1 MNKSIKF
8 FREIEDNRKNKG
20 FSMAEMLIVVALII
34 LTLSIA
40 IPNVLSYK
48 RNMELMHADDV
59 AREIFLSAQNELVYQ
74 KSVGQLT
81 DIYTSIVG
89 SCQAANNH
97 SDNQPSLY
105 YMKSDSDAMRRIL
118 GEKKLDAI
126 SAGGYYYI
134 EVEPSSANVYSVFY
148 TEKDITWDELN
159 ATSNGLRNKE
169 GRRKYYSQ
177 AVVGY
182 YAAKL
187 EDLEYAEAEHIK
199 LGNLSIIN
207 SEELYVEFDVYVRND
222 VLSNDTKLTLTLLD
236 EQEHSQVDTIS
247 LSTPANKNG
256 LCVEKGPS
264 EFFDENGVSKLFQ
277 KYTVRKLID
286 SMEDAY
292 RFKSRFS
299 EFSLGSTITAAVSFK
314 YEGVSEGKNVK
325 EEISGSAVSNS
336 SFAQVI
342 IDSTGFNSVGIRY
355 IRHLYNI
362 QDYASKASYIQ
373 VATLDF
379 EADNYSW
386 SEGKYFN
393 NTNEATKDSAL
404 NPLKG
409 DGDVFSKYHGVT
421 LPKESE
427 YLGNGNRGN
436 TIKNFKSDRGIFSEA
451 VSCKL
456 SEIYVV
462 NHKIEMTDLNTPV
475 GGLIG
480 NIQGGS
486 IMNCQVYQE
495 NGESFIKT
503 SEGSAGTLYVGGLA
517 GKINGVAIEKSCA
530 AIPVVSASA
539 DGFCGGLV
547 GFAEG
552 AAFSKCYGNTTDL
565 KGKYAGGFAGSLSNC
580 DVRYCYAVAESYSND
595 TENAAGF
602 CADMKG
608 GSLEQ
613 SYALIGSINTR
624 ADSKNRMA
632 LIQDDSGPKNVN
644 NCYFNYDG
652 KFAATQTKVGE
663 SAAYNEIVEKLSSE
677 DVWAYD
683 YNANGSIKSL
693 EFSKPFHT
701 EGNYEYMENAAYTC
715 LRIKG
720 MPHYGNW
727 PDASCTIEYLPNL
740 ESIGLAEEVSYKEGV
755 KERLEGFHSRKILTS
770 GSIADSGLRDYVWEG
785 NYPEKTVGEEKVKY
799 VFKCWKVS
807 GTDTVYY
814 PGDSIE
820 VSGNSLVLMAQWAPG
835 ITITYDTNANGKAKF
850 FGQESYDD
858 PRLRYKGEEVEIL
871 FTDDEGK
878 QPIHKERYQ
887 FIGWNYK
894 NEKRKTPPR
903 FTYVLDGNE
912 SDWQKKHIEVQPEDG
927 THSITLYA
935 LWENPPKESHLKIR
949 VNDVYSQYEELG
961 LTLKGGIS
969 VEYAKKPG
977 DYFVNAKTGQY
988 DLLLRGNE
996 TGIKV
1001 IVDSSGARFVQN
1013 GETLQLLDLYTLKV
1027 RYRLNGTYQNWIDFN
1042 DTKQL
1047 KSLFSLDHI
1056 DIDSESFNLADIVS
1070 VDEGVYESPVM
1081 LPGSEFS
1088 IYVKEPSQINEAAN
1102 ICKTENPDLQSIATK
1117 SIYLRP
1123 SSGNVV
1129 KGPVTV
1135 YADYCSIEFRSPDE
1149 WPVKSLPPKVIV
1161 RGGSNYRCPEDVL
1174 ESESGKGIFLGWSS
1188 LGDGETGRISVSPGG
1203 YIYIDDN
1210 KELIL
1215 YARWKDSIKVTYE
1228 TNFYKKGHDD
1238 VPECNINDII
1248 KKVKGDAF
1256 YEAKP
1261 LDEGNYAC
1269 THLVYTNQ
1277 SSRIHTVLP
1286 TKLQRAGY
1294 YFVGWGTSPYA
1305 YDGGTTYWPGS
1316 QVALEDDLVL
1326 YAQWAYNKNYTIVY
1340 LMSEEEFSSGVSNT
1354 TFPETNSVVT
1364 LALNRY
1370 SRAGKEFTGWHGYI
1384 NGSANQNDPNYK
1396 VDFDAGAE
1404 YSVEQLKA
1412 CKEPNSNLIILY
1424 GSWKDL
1430 EEKDSYQVEFKLDKM
1445 KPSQYSLYA
1454 YAGQNYT
1461 AVLECEGGYRPPD
1474 TISVLVKGMELDPKS
1489 DYNWNPTT
1497 RKVTIYADAI
1507 RGPVTII
1514 GAAIPEKHS
1523 FSYLNVKENGDT
1535 EILYKEDVQYNTYN
1549 AIKSIEEIGAEE
1561 HIPAGCLFTGWNTK
1575 KDGSGTMYKPGDS
1588 IFIQGE
1594 VNLYACW
1601 KKSDVVGAGIYN
1613 GYLFYYYKNKSSSS
1627 DHYYLA
1633 RGETQTLEDGETLVV
1648 INDGGQVH
1656 FTKNS
1661 SGYTYYYCIM
1671 LQKDKSLSDY
1681 TIEFSRNDGSNYETE
1696 EGILP
1701 LYTDSSDSLKEAFED
1716 NKTSVFEYADSAYD
1730 YYYFKDTV
1738 SGKPE
1743 ITNIKITENGE
1754 DGKSAIFD
1762 FANSFRPT
1770 NSQSESISGPSDYFK
1785 NSKKYPK
1792 VDVYNGSVP
1801 RIDRSYANFF
1811 KNKDCRSK
1819 FRVHLDANNEKYVFN
1834 SINLVDEK
1842 GISITTRN
1850 NLILG
1855 IEEKDYIFNPDAM
1868 AELRSGTYTVIF
1880 DYSDYQNDPSFELH
1894 VYDEDLV
1901 GYRYI
1906 QMEIESLMAYCPNGS
1921 ERYYTQFA
1929 DVAFYG
1935 DEERISQ
1942 YKFEDASCV
1951 YLNGEYTDSWLSS
1964 NKYEDIS
1971 MIIDNNPRTKMCSYQ
1986 KKASQNGASLE
1997 KESGIKLVID
2007 VGDGYQFSPNIYGY
2021 TGLITA
2027 GDSEGYPWRMPN
2039 DFSFSGTNDSL
2050 KNPTWTPIAEQSLY
2064 NAREKLEEENNKG
2077 QDSNYVKPDNWLNN
2091 VPFYLLKNKD
2101 DNTYINETDTKNE
2114 NTTKLR
2120 NLINQYLPK
2129 DVLGTGY
2136 NMQPTP
2142 VHCIKTYS
2150 LTYDTNAP
2158 EGANITW
2165 YDPQHP
2171 KDPESKNQNLVDKYG
2186 DQVIGFCIPQWKDDN
2201 GKTVKY
2207 FLGWSKDKN
2216 AKEADYTSGSHIN
2229 LITNTT
2235 LYAVWSEISPTFA
2248 LTYHANDSESA
2259 PAVNMPVNIKGSG
2272 KCKISSLIPE
2282 REGYKFIGWIW
2293 LGDVDN
2299 DHKIQDDP
2307 FQKDNLGLYQPS
2319 DSILLNQNVT
2329 LYARWV
2335 KSKCVT
2341 VIAPGCKITSSGW
2354 TMGSNGYKNYVPVRS
2369 SCSFTFSVEEGV
2381 EFKSI
2386 SVKNKNGESISDFN
2400 YHYNEGEDTYY
2411 CEIPKVKEDLTV
2423 TIEVETKKFN
2433 VQVTGVDSI
2442 ILQNTHTEIKRTENR
2457 LSFEVLYGETAAF
2470 YFEAPD
2476 SSKPLVSVS
2485 GTTGAI
2491 VTKEYYD
2498 NADYYLCRIPKVY
2511 ENLNLSVVEGIQVVL
2526 KSSADATYSTTVYI
2540 PKGDNSVLPTADM
2553 VGFLA
2558 PEGQR
2563 FAGWAYSEGG
2573 KVKYPGGVA
2582 FDATELE
2589 NETTPILYPCWVDE
2603 DTCTITIDYGYEN
2616 KQEIKVVKRGS
2627 RVVLDIPE
2635 REDWIFDGWEIAGS
2649 NIGSSGFVANSETM
2663 TVTAT
2668 WKRICKVWFNGNG
2681 GTPFEDVRIVAS
2693 GSALGELP
2701 KAVWGEG
2708 EKILLHWTTP
2718 DGEGAT
2724 ENMVITSDIVLTAEW
2739 VDAVKYHLDPDHQEE
2754 YVCSDTKAN
2763 ENYQTLAYDS
2773 ISGGYTRD
2781 DALFIGWANSPNLR
2795 DSDVKYYR
2803 EGDTVS
2809 DRTAD
2814 LYAVWLSG
2822 TLYFERQC
2830 QGNHEHLKKDL
2841 TNRELWPWREESTD
2855 KTLFYRITLDLNQED
2870 KQFSSRQIGS
2880 PSNEDKTELYIS
2892 PVFASANHGV
2902 WWNYM
2907 VIPDTITGGYKNWEV
2922 KVYIPDH
2929 KQSAPQYYPNESN
2942 GKSPMIEGKS
2952 KTWSIGSSKLGSK
2965 NCASYGIRDDGI
2977 VEVTISFG
2985 KIKEGKYL
2993 YQKTIPFGKAVN
3005 VDEIKKDDS
3014 DNENIVIF
3022 PYSPAP
3028 TALQEF
3034 TGVTETPE
3042 VTDTT
3047 EVTETQE
3054 TPNTSEVQEVTNIPE
3069 ITEVTVP

>member
-74 KSVGQLT
+74 KSTGQLT
-81 DIYTSIVG
+81 DIYNYIMSSSSECVP
-89 SCQAANNH
+89 ANEH
-97 SDNQPSLY
+97 SDGQLSLY
-105 YMKSDSDAMRRIL
+105 YIKSGSAAMDLLL
-118 GEKKLDAI
+118 GGKKLNAVT
-126 SAGGYYYI
+126 AGGYYYI

-159 ATSNGLRNKE
+159 ATANGLRNKE

-207 SEELYVEFDVYVRND
+207 SEELYVEFDVYVRDD

-247 LSTPANKNG
+247 LSTPANEDG
-256 LCVEKGPS
+256 LCVEKGQS
-264 EFFDENGVSKLFQ
+264 EFFDENGVSKRFQ

-299 EFSLGSTITAAVSFK
+299 EFSLGSMITAAVSFK

-325 EEISGSAVSNS
+325 EEISDSAVSNS

-342 IDSTGFNSVGIRY
+342 IDSRGFNSVGIRY

-409 DGDVFSKYHGVT
+409 GGDVFSKYHGVT

-436 TIKNFKSDRGIFSEA
+436 TIKNFKSDRGIFSKA
-451 VSCKL
+451 DSCEL

-462 NHKIEMTDLNTPV
+462 NHKVKTTADVTTA

-480 NIQGGS
+480 KVKGGS
-486 IMNCQVYQE
+486 IRNCRVYQE
-495 NGESFIKT
+495 NGESFIDA
-503 SEGSAGTLYVGGLA
+503 SAGSSAGLCVGGLA
-517 GKINGVAIEKSCA
+517 GKVKGAITIEQSCA

-539 DGFCGGLV
+539 GYCGGLV
-547 GFAEG
+547 GFAKES
-552 AAFSKCYGNTTDL
+552 AFSKCYGNTTDL

-580 DVRYCYAVAESYSND
+580 NVRYCYAVAEAYSND
-595 TENAAGF
+595 TKNAAGF
-602 CADMKG
+602 CADMNG
-608 GSLEQ
+608 GSLRE
-613 SYALIGSINTR
+613 SYALIGSIKT
-624 ADSKNRMA
+624 SKTPTERIA
-632 LIQDDSGPKNVN
+632 LIQDNSGTTVDK
-644 NCYFNYDG
+644 CYFNYDG
-652 KFAATQTKVGE
+652 KFEATQKEKGE

-677 DVWAYD
+677 DVWEYD
-683 YNANGSIKSL
+683 YNDNGSIKSL

-701 EGNYEYMENAAYTC
+701 EDDYEYMENAAYTC

-740 ESIGLAEEVSYKEGV
+740 ESIGPAEEVSYGDGV
-755 KERLEGFHSRKILTS
+755 KDKLEGFHSRKILTS

-785 NYPEKTVGEEKVKY
+785 NYPEKTEFGKKVKY

-807 GTDTVYY
+807 GTDKVYY
-814 PGDSIE
+814 PGDPIE
-820 VSGNSLVLMAQWAPG
+820 VSGNSLVLMAQWVPG
-835 ITITYDTNANGKAKF
+835 ITITYDTNANDKAKF
-850 FGQESYDD
+850 FGEKSYDD
-858 PRLRYKGEEVEIL
+858 PHLRYEGEEVEIL
-871 FTDDEGK
+871 FTDNNNR
-878 QPIHKERYQ
+878 QPIHNQGYQ
-887 FIGWNYK
+887 FIGWNDKDGK
-894 NEKRKTPPR
+894 NNHPPK

-912 SDWQKKHIEVQPEDG
+912 SDWGKTHMEVKEDG
-927 THSITLYA
+927 THTITLYA
-935 LWENPPKESHLKIR
+935 YWENPPKESHLTIR
-949 VNDVYSQYEELG
+949 VNDELSHYEDLG
-961 LTLKGGIS
+961 LTLRGGIP
-969 VEYAKKPG
+969 VEYAQKPG

-996 TGIKV
+996 TGIQV
-1001 IVDSSGARFVQN
+1001 IVDSSGARFVQS
-1013 GETLQLLDLYTLKV
+1013 GKTLQLLDLYTLKV
-1027 RYRLNGTYQNWIDFN
+1027 KYRLNGTYQNWINFQNTDR
-1042 DTKQL
+1042 L
-1047 KSLFSLDHI
+1047 KSLFTLDHI
-1056 DIDSESFNLADIVS
+1056 DIDGESFSLEDIGN
-1070 VDEGVYESPVM
+1070 DWVYESPVM
-1081 LPGSEFS
+1081 LPGSEFA
-1088 IYVKEPSQINEAAN
+1088 IYVNEPVEINEAAK
-1102 ICKTENPDLQSIATK
+1102 ICKGTTPNAENIATK
-1117 SIYLRP
+1117 SIYLP

-1135 YADYCSIEFRSPDE
+1135 YADYCSIEFKSPNE
-1149 WPVKSLPPKVIV
+1149 WPVQTLPPTVIV
-1161 RGGSNYRCPEDVL
+1161 RGGSNYRCPTDELV
-1174 ESESGKGIFLGWSS
+1174 SSRKGIFLGWSS
-1188 LGDGETGRISVSPGG
+1188 LGDGEAGRISVLPGG
-1203 YIYIDDN
+1203 YIYIEDN

-1215 YARWKDSIKVTYE
+1215 YARWKDSIQVTYE
-1228 TNFYKKGHDD
+1228 TNFYKNGHDD
-1238 VPECNINDII
+1238 IEGCNIEDII
-1248 KKVKGDAF
+1248 NKVEGDAF
-1256 YEAKP
+1256 YKAEAR
-1261 LDEGNYAC
+1261 DGWNYAS
-1269 THLVYTNQ
+1269 THLVYNNQ
-1277 SSRIHTVLP
+1277 DARIHTVLP

-1294 YFVGWGTSPYA
+1294 YFVGWGTSPYS

-1326 YAQWAYNKNYTIVY
+1326 YAQWAYDKNYTIVY

-1370 SRAGKEFTGWHGYI
+1370 SRAGKEFTGWHGYR
-1384 NGSANQNDPNYK
+1384 NGSASQNNPNFREN
-1396 VDFDAGAE
+1396 FDAG
-1404 YSVEQLKA
+1404 VECAGGELERLIK
-1412 CKEPNSNLIILY
+1412 CKETNSNLIILY

-1430 EEKDSYQVEFKLDKM
+1430 EEKDSYQVEFKLEKM
-1445 KPSQYSLYA
+1445 KASQNTSLYA

-1461 AVLECEGGYRPPD
+1461 AVFECEGGYRPPD

-1561 HIPAGCLFTGWNTK
+1561 HVPAGCLFTGWNTK

-1613 GYLFYYYKNKSSSS
+1613 GYLFYYGISANK
-1627 DHYYLA
+1627 HYYLA
-1633 RGETQTLEDGETLVV
+1633 RGETQTIEDGETLAV

-1656 FTKNS
+1656 FTKSNNQ
-1661 SGYTYYYCIM
+1661 YTYYYCIM
-1671 LQKDKSLSDY
+1671 LQKEKALSEY
-1681 TIEFSRNDGSNYETE
+1681 TIGISRDDGTSYVNVDQKDLLSLDTN
-1696 EGILP
+1696 
-1701 LYTDSSDSLKEAFED
+1701 SSDSLKNAFGD
-1716 NKTSVFEYADSAYD
+1716 DRNSVFEYGDSAYD

-1738 SGKPE
+1738 NGIPE
-1743 ITNIKITENGE
+1743 ITNIKITEAEEN
-1754 DGKSAIFD
+1754 GKSAIFD
-1762 FANSFRPT
+1762 FANSLRPT
-1770 NSQSESISGPSDYFK
+1770 NSQSSESINGSLDCFGNK
-1785 NSKKYPK
+1785 KKYPK

-1811 KNKDCRSK
+1811 KNKDCRSE
-1819 FRVHLDANNEKYVFN
+1819 FCVHLDANNKKYKYN
-1834 SINLVDEK
+1834 SINLVDEN
-1842 GISITTRN
+1842 GISVTTRN
-1850 NLILG
+1850 NLIKATDG
-1855 IEEKDYIFNPDAM
+1855 QEYIFNPDAM

-1894 VYDEDLV
+1894 VYDEDLM

-1906 QMEIESLMAYCPNGS
+1906 QMEIESLMAYCPGAGS
-1921 ERYYTQFA
+1921 SESSTWYYAQFA

-1935 DEERISQ
+1935 DDKRISQ

-1951 YLNGEYTDSWLSS
+1951 YLDSNGGWSSS

-1971 MIIDNNPRTKMCSYQ
+1971 MIIDNNPRTKMCSRQ
-1986 KKASQNGASLE
+1986 IGSRME
-1997 KESGIKLVID
+1997 TESWIKLVID

-2027 GDSEGYPWRMPN
+2027 GDGGNYPWRMPN
-2039 DFSFSGTNDSL
+2039 TFGFYGTNDSL
-2050 KNPTWTPIAEQSLY
+2050 NKTDINWELIDNQTLY
-2064 NAREKLEEENNKG
+2064 DAKLESATNK
-2077 QDSNYVKPDNWLNN
+2077 DYIKPREDTWLNN
-2091 VPFYLLKNKD
+2091 VPFYTLADGNGE
-2101 DNTYINETDTKNE
+2101 NEMSGEWTK
-2114 NTTKLR
+2114 KLQTWLR
-2120 NLINQYLPK
+2120 QYLPYNVV
-2129 DVLGTGY
+2129 DTPPRGDGQPLGY
-2136 NMQPTP
+2136 DMQPTP
-2142 VHCIKTYS
+2142 PHRIRSYS
-2150 LTYDTNAP
+2150 LTYNTNAP

-2165 YDPQHP
+2165 YDPKNP
-2171 KDPESKNQNLVDKYG
+2171 TDPTSGNPNLQGEYG
-2186 DQVIGFCIPQWKDDN
+2186 DQIIGFCIPQWKDSN

-2216 AKEADYTSGSHIN
+2216 AREADYTSGSHIN
-2229 LITNTT
+2229 LITDTT

-2259 PAVNMPVNIKGSG
+2259 PAVNMPVNTSGSG
-2272 KCKISSLIPE
+2272 KCKISPLIPE

-2299 DHKIQDDP
+2299 DHTVQDDP
-2307 FQKDNLGLYQPS
+2307 FKEDNLGLYQPS

-2341 VIAPGCKITSSGW
+2341 VIAPGCKITSPGW
-2354 TMGSNGYKNYVPVRS
+2354 TMGSNGYKYYVPVRS
-2369 SCSFTFSVEEGV
+2369 SCSFTYSIEEGV
-2381 EFKSI
+2381 EFESI
-2386 SVKNKNGESISDFN
+2386 SVMNKKGDSFTNFTNSEENG
-2400 YHYNEGEDTYY
+2400 TYS
-2411 CEIPKVKEDLTV
+2411 CTIPKVTEDLTV
-2423 TIEVETKKFN
+2423 NIKVQMKKFN
-2433 VQVTGVDSI
+2433 VQVTDVDSI
-2442 ILQNTHTEIKRTENR
+2442 ILQDTKEVIDGENKVV
-2457 LSFEVLYGETAAF
+2457 SFEVSYGETAAF
-2470 YFEAPD
+2470 YFKA
-2476 SSKPLVSVS
+2476 SGSVSVR

-2498 NADYYLCRIPKVY
+2498 NDEYYLCRIPKVY
-2511 ENLNLSVVEGIQVVL
+2511 DNLNLSVVEGICVVL
-2526 KSSADATYSTTVYI
+2526 KSSADATYSITVYI
-2540 PKGDNSVLPTADM
+2540 PKGENSILPTADM

-2563 FAGWAYSEGG
+2563 FAGWRSSGNEEI
-2573 KVKYPGGVA
+2573 VYPGGVE
-2582 FDATELE
+2582 FDATSLADG
-2589 NETTPILYPCWVDE
+2589 TTLYPHWAAE
-2603 DTCTITIDYGYEN
+2603 DTCTITIDYGYDIEPGS
-2616 KQEIKVVKRGS
+2616 KTVKKGS
-2627 RVVLDIPE
+2627 WVVLEIPE
-2635 REDWIFDGWEIAGS
+2635 REDWLFDGWIERKN
-2649 NIGSSGFVANSETM
+2649 NIDEPVSSSGFVAESDM
-2663 TVTAT
+2663 IVRAQ
-2668 WKRICKVWFNGNG
+2668 WKEACIVRFDGNG
-2681 GTPFEDVRIVAS
+2681 GKPFVDYLKVAK
-2693 GSALGELP
+2693 GSPIGELP
-2701 KAVWGEG
+2701 QAVWDGWFFLGWSDSNGTEVH
-2708 EKILLHWTTP
+2708 ETTII
-2718 DGEGAT
+2718 E
-2724 ENMVITSDIVLTAEW
+2724 SDVVFNAEW
-2739 VDAVKYHLDPDHQEE
+2739 TDAVRYHLNPDQPEE
-2754 YVCSDTKAN
+2754 FVWDNTPAN
-2763 ENYQTLAYDS
+2763 EDYQTLTYAS
-2773 ISGGYTRD
+2773 ISDGYTRG
-2781 DALFIGWANSPNLR
+2781 DARFIGWTNSADLR
-2795 DSDVKYYR
+2795 ASNVKYYR
-2803 EGDTVS
+2803 EGDAVS
-2809 DRTAD
+2809 DGTTD

-2830 QGNHEHLKKDL
+2830 QANHIFDNGLEPGDL
-2841 TNRELWPWREESTD
+2841 AAWGANKLY
-2855 KTLFYRITLDLNQED
+2855 YRISVDLSDEQ
-2870 KQFSSRQIGS
+2870 QFVRQIGS
-2880 PSNEDKTELYIS
+2880 SITDGVNNTSSIQGNIS
-2892 PVFASANHGV
+2892 YGD
-2902 WWNYM
+2902 WWNSV
-2907 VIPDTITGGYKNWEV
+2907 VIPDTVTGGYRNWEV
-2922 KVYIPDH
+2922 KIDIPVHD
-2929 KQSAPQYYPNESN
+2929 KPNYSPKYYPNTN
-2942 GKSPMIEGKS
+2942 GGKSDMTPSGDQLWTID
-2952 KTWSIGSSKLGSK
+2952 SSGLGSDK
-2965 NCASYGIRDDGI
+2965 NFASYGIRDDSP
-2977 VEVTISFG
+2977 VTVIILFG
-2985 KIKEGKYL
+2985 KTEKGTYL
-2993 YQKTIPFGKAVN
+2993 YEQHIPFGKWIN
-3005 VDEIKKDDS
+3005 ESGSPDK
-3014 DNENIVIF
+3014 NENIVIF
-3022 PYSPAP
+3022 PNLNP
-3028 TALQEF
+3028 
-3034 TGVTETPE
+3034 
-3042 VTDTT
+3042 
-3047 EVTETQE
+3047 
-3054 TPNTSEVQEVTNIPE
+3054 
-3069 ITEVTVP
+3069 

>member
-159 ATSNGLRNKE
+159 ATANGLRNKE

-247 LSTPANKNG
+247 LSTPANENG

-286 SMEDAY
+286 SMEEAY
-292 RFKSRFS
+292 RFKSCFS

-362 QDYASKASYIQ
+362 QDYGLKASYIQ

-379 EADNYSW
+379 EADNYFW
-386 SEGKYFN
+386 KEGKYYN
-393 NTNEATKDSAL
+393 NTNEATQNSAL

-409 DGDVFSKYHGVT
+409 GGDVFSKYHGVT

-436 TIKNFKSDRGIFSEA
+436 IIKNFKSDRGIFSEA
-451 VSCKL
+451 DSCEL

-462 NHKIEMTDLNTPV
+462 NHQVKTTADVTHQVKTPADV
-475 GGLIG
+475 TTAGGLIG
-480 NIQGGS
+480 SAQGGS
-486 IMNCQVYQE
+486 IRNCRVYQE
-495 NGESFIKT
+495 NGESFMDA
-503 SEGSAGTLYVGGLA
+503 SAGSSADLCVGGLA
-517 GKINGVAIEKSCA
+517 GKVNGVAIEQSCA

-539 DGFCGGLV
+539 GYCGGLV
-547 GFAEG
+547 GFAKES
-552 AAFSKCYGNTTDL
+552 AFSKCYGNTTDL
-565 KGKYAGGFAGSLSNC
+565 KGKYAGGFAGYLENC
-580 DVRYCYAVAESYSND
+580 TVSDCYAVAESYED
-595 TENAAGF
+595 TVNAAGF
-602 CADMKG
+602 CADMNG
-608 GSLEQ
+608 GSLRE
-613 SYALIGSINTR
+613 SYALIGSIKT
-624 ADSKNRMA
+624 SKTPTERIA
-632 LIQDDSGPKNVN
+632 LIQDNSGTTVDK
-644 NCYFNYDG
+644 CYFNYDG
-652 KFAATQTKVGE
+652 KFEATQKEKGE

-677 DVWAYD
+677 DVWEYD
-683 YNANGSIKSL
+683 YNDNGSIKSL

-701 EGNYEYMENAAYTC
+701 EDDYEYMENAAYTC

-807 GTDTVYY
+807 GTDKVYY
-814 PGDSIE
+814 PGDPIE
-820 VSGNSLVLMAQWAPG
+820 VSGNSLVLMAQWVPG
-835 ITITYDTNANGKAKF
+835 ITITYDTNANDKAKF
-850 FGQESYDD
+850 FGEKSYDD
-858 PRLRYKGEEVEIL
+858 PHLRYEGEEVEIL
-871 FTDDEGK
+871 FTDNK
-878 QPIHKERYQ
+878 NRQPIHNQGYQ
-887 FIGWNYK
+887 FIGWNDKDSK
-894 NEKRKTPPR
+894 NNHPPK

-912 SDWQKKHIEVQPEDG
+912 SDWGKTHMEVKEDG
-927 THSITLYA
+927 THTITLYA
-935 LWENPPKESHLKIR
+935 YWENPPKESHLTIR
-949 VNDVYSQYEELG
+949 VNDELSHYEDLG
-961 LTLKGGIS
+961 LTLRGGIP
-969 VEYAKKPG
+969 VEYAQKPG

-1001 IVDSSGARFVQN
+1001 VVDSSGARFVQN
-1013 GETLQLLDLYTLKV
+1013 GKTLQLLDLYTLKV
-1027 RYRLNGTYQNWIDFN
+1027 KYRLNGTYQNWINFHNTDR
-1042 DTKQL
+1042 L
-1047 KSLFSLDHI
+1047 KLLFTLDHI
-1056 DIDSESFNLADIVS
+1056 DIDGESFSLEDIGN
-1070 VDEGVYESPVM
+1070 DWVYESPVM
-1081 LPGSEFS
+1081 LPGSEFA
-1088 IYVKEPSQINEAAN
+1088 IYVNEPVEINEAAK
-1102 ICKTENPDLQSIATK
+1102 ICKGTTPNAENIATK

-1135 YADYCSIEFRSPDE
+1135 YADYCSIEFKSPDE
-1149 WPVKSLPPKVIV
+1149 WPVQTLPPTVIV
-1161 RGGSNYRCPEDVL
+1161 RGGSNYRCPTDELV
-1174 ESESGKGIFLGWSS
+1174 SSKKGIFLGWSS
-1188 LGDGETGRISVSPGG
+1188 LGDGEAGRISVSPGG
-1203 YIYIDDN
+1203 YIYMEDN

-1215 YARWKDSIKVTYE
+1215 YARWKDSIQVTYE

-1370 SRAGKEFTGWHGYI
+1370 SRAGKEFTGWHGYR
-1384 NGSANQNDPNYK
+1384 NGSANQNNSNYK

-1613 GYLFYYYKNKSSSS
+1613 GYLFYYGISANK
-1627 DHYYLA
+1627 HYYLA
-1633 RGETQTLEDGETLVV
+1633 RGETQTIEDGETLAV

-1656 FTKNS
+1656 FTKSNNQ
-1661 SGYTYYYCIM
+1661 YTYYYCIM
-1671 LQKDKSLSDY
+1671 LQKQKELSKY
-1681 TIEFSRNDGSNYETE
+1681 TIGISRDDGRNYVNVEQE
-1696 EGILP
+1696 EL
-1701 LYTDSSDSLKEAFED
+1701 LSLDTNSSDSLKNAFGD
-1716 NKTSVFEYADSAYD
+1716 NKISVFEYGDSAYD
-1730 YYYFKDTV
+1730 YYYFTDTV
-1738 SGKPE
+1738 SGIPE
-1743 ITNIKITENGE
+1743 ITNIKITEAEEN
-1754 DGKSAIFD
+1754 GKSAIFD
-1762 FANSFRPT
+1762 FANSLRPT
-1770 NSQSESISGPSDYFK
+1770 NSQSSESINGSSDCFR
-1785 NSKKYPK
+1785 NRKKYPK

-1811 KNKDCRSK
+1811 KNKDCRLE
-1819 FRVHLDANNEKYVFN
+1819 FRVHLDANNEKYKYN
-1834 SINLVDEK
+1834 SINLVDEN
-1842 GISITTRN
+1842 GISVTTRN
-1850 NLILG
+1850 NLIKATDG
-1855 IEEKDYIFNPDAM
+1855 QDYIFNPDAM

-1894 VYDEDLV
+1894 VYDEDLM

-1906 QMEIESLMAYCPNGS
+1906 QMEIKSLMAYCPGAGS
-1921 ERYYTQFA
+1921 SESSTWYYAQFA

-1935 DEERISQ
+1935 DDKRISQ

-1951 YLNGEYTDSWLSS
+1951 YLDNDGWSSS

-1971 MIIDNNPRTKMCSYQ
+1971 MIIDNNPRTKMCSRQ
-1986 KKASQNGASLE
+1986 KIGSTMQTGSQKDSW
-1997 KESGIKLVID
+1997 IKLVID

-2027 GDSEGYPWRMPN
+2027 GDGGNYPWRMPN
-2039 DFSFSGTNDSL
+2039 TFGFYGTNDSL
-2050 KNPTWTPIAEQSLY
+2050 NKPDINWELIDGQTLY
-2064 NAREKLEEENNKG
+2064 DAKLESATNK
-2077 QDSNYVKPDNWLNN
+2077 DYIKPKRDTWLNN
-2091 VPFYLLKNKD
+2091 VPFYTFAD
-2101 DNTYINETDTKNE
+2101 DGKGENEMSGEWTK
-2114 NTTKLR
+2114 KLQTWLR
-2120 NLINQYLPK
+2120 QYLP
-2129 DVLGTGY
+2129 Y
-2136 NMQPTP
+2136 NVVDTPPRGDGKPLEYDMQPTP
-2142 VHCIKTYS
+2142 PHRIRSYS
-2150 LTYDTNAP
+2150 LTYNTNAP
-2158 EGANITW
+2158 EEANITW
-2165 YDPQHP
+2165 YDPKNPTDP
-2171 KDPESKNQNLVDKYG
+2171 KSGNLNLKGEYG
-2186 DQVIGFCIPQWKDDN
+2186 DQIIGFCIPQWKDSN

-2216 AKEADYTSGSHIN
+2216 AREADYTSGSHIN
-2229 LITNTT
+2229 LITDTT

-2259 PAVNMPVNIKGSG
+2259 PAVNMPVNTSGSG
-2272 KCKISSLIPE
+2272 KCKISPLIPE

-2299 DHKIQDDP
+2299 DHTVQDDP
-2307 FQKDNLGLYQPS
+2307 FKEDNLGLYQPS

-2341 VIAPGCKITSSGW
+2341 VIAPGCKITSPGW
-2354 TMGSNGYKNYVPVRS
+2354 TMGSNGYKYYVPVRS
-2369 SCSFTFSVEEGV
+2369 SCSFTYSIEEGV

-2386 SVKNKNGESISDFN
+2386 SVMNKKGDSFTNFINSEKNGVYSC
-2400 YHYNEGEDTYY
+2400 T
-2411 CEIPKVKEDLTV
+2411 IPKVTEDLTV
-2423 TIEVETKKFN
+2423 NIKVQTKKFN

-2442 ILQNTHTEIKRTENR
+2442 ILQDTKEVIVGENKVV
-2457 LSFEVLYGETAAF
+2457 SFEVSYGETAAF
-2470 YFEAPD
+2470 YFKA
-2476 SSKPLVSVS
+2476 SGSVSVR

-2498 NADYYLCRIPKVY
+2498 NAEYYLCRIPKVY
-2511 ENLNLSVVEGIQVVL
+2511 DNLNLSVVEGICVVL
-2526 KSSADATYSTTVYI
+2526 QSSADATYSITVYI
-2540 PKGDNSVLPTADM
+2540 PKGENSILPTADM

-2563 FAGWAYSEGG
+2563 FAGWRSSGNEEI
-2573 KVKYPGGVA
+2573 VYPGGVE
-2582 FDATELE
+2582 FNATSLADG
-2589 NETTPILYPCWVDE
+2589 TILYPHWAAE
-2603 DTCTITIDYGYEN
+2603 DTCTITIDYGYDIEPGS
-2616 KQEIKVVKRGS
+2616 KTVKKGS
-2627 RVVLDIPE
+2627 WVVLEIPE
-2635 REDWIFDGWEIAGS
+2635 REDWLFDGWIERKN
-2649 NIGSSGFVANSETM
+2649 NIDEPVSSSGFVAESDM
-2663 TVTAT
+2663 TVIAQ
-2668 WKRICKVWFNGNG
+2668 WKEIRKVWFDGNG
-2681 GTPFEDVRIVAS
+2681 GTPFEDVRIVAD

-2708 EKILLHWTTP
+2708 EKILLHWKTST
-2718 DGEGAT
+2718 DEMAT
-2724 ENMVITSDIVLTAEW
+2724 KDMKITSDIVLKAEW
-2739 VDAVKYHLDPDHQEE
+2739 VDAVKYHLDPERPEE

-2763 ENYQTLAYDS
+2763 QDYQTLTYAS
-2773 ISGGYTRD
+2773 ISDGYTRD
-2781 DALFIGWANSPNLR
+2781 DALFIGWADSPDLR
-2795 DSDVKYYR
+2795 ASNVKYYR

-2809 DRTAD
+2809 DGTTD

-2830 QGNHEHLKKDL
+2830 DPTHPNLKTDL
-2841 TNRELWPWREESTD
+2841 DKCGLSSWPTG
-2855 KTLFYRITLDLNQED
+2855 KKLFYRIALDLNQTD
-2870 KQFSSRQIGS
+2870 DQFKKLQIGS
-2880 PSNEDKTELYIS
+2880 PTTDNEKNTSTMLDNTTYTD
-2892 PVFASANHGV
+2892 
-2902 WWNYM
+2902 WWNC
-2907 VIPDTITGGYKNWEV
+2907 VIVPDTITGGYKNWEV

-3028 TALQEF
+3028 TALQEV

-3054 TPNTSEVQEVTNIPE
+3054 STNASEVQEVTNIQE